1 MGNLVAVGA
10 HCRRGDEIILG
21 DKSHIF
27 KYEGAGAS
35 ALMGVSYHTVPN
47 NAADGGLDVAD
58 IEAAVRGDDPH
69 YPR

>member
-27 KYEGAGAS
+27 QYEGGGAS
-35 ALMGVSYHTVPN
+35 AFMGVSYRTVPN
-47 NAADGGLDVAD
+47 AEDGGLNVAD
-58 IEAAVRGDDPH
+58 IESAIRGDDPH